1 MTPTRF
7 ERIKQMLIQR
17 QTDLTVLME
26 EVHKP
31 HNVAAL
37 IRTCDA
43 VGIHAAHVV
52 WNQNYSLRV
61 GTSLGAHHWVG
72 MHEHSDIETAIA
84 HLKGQ
89 GMQVL
94 VTNLS
99 DDAVDCR
106 EVDYTLPT
114 AIILG
119 QEKFG
124 ATKNAIA
131 LADKEI
137 VVPMVGMT
145 VSLNVSVAAAVILY
159 EAQRQREAAGMYET
173 MTLPEAE
180 CQRQLFAGGYPQLYQ
195 QCRKLGLEL
204 PQINDEGD
212 IEADDAWWHAVR
224 QSPVETSDP
233 STS

>member
-7 ERIKQMLIQR
+7 ERIKQMLVQR

-37 IRTCDA
+37 IRSCDA
-43 VGIHAAHVV
+43 VGIHEAHVV

-72 MHEHSDIETAIA
+72 MHEHSDIRSAVT
-84 HLKGQ
+84 HLKDQ

-94 VTNLS
+94 VTHLS
-99 DDAVDCR
+99 DKAVDFR
-106 EVDYTLPT
+106 QVDYTAPT

-124 ATKNAIA
+124 ATDEAIA

-137 VVPMVGMT
+137 IVPMVGMT

-173 MTLPEAE
+173 MSLSQIEY
-180 CQRQLFAGGYPQLYQ
+180 QRQLFAGGYPHLYK
-195 QCRKLGLEL
+195 QCCKLGLAL
-204 PQINDEGD
+204 PQINEQGD
-212 IEADDAWWHAVR
+212 IEADDVWWSAVR
-224 QSPVETSDP
+224 QSPKNTTRTLTS
-233 STS
+233 

>member
-1 MTPTRF
+1 MTPTRL

-17 QTDLTVLME
+17 QTDFTVLME

-31 HNVAAL
+31 HNVAAI

-43 VGIHAAHVV
+43 VGIHEAHVV

-72 MHEHSDIETAIA
+72 MQEHIDIQTAIA
-84 HLKGQ
+84 HLKGK

-99 DDAVDCR
+99 DDAVDFR

-159 EAQRQREAAGMYET
+159 EAQRQRKAAGMYDM

-195 QCRKLGLEL
+195 QCCKLGLAL
-204 PQINDEGD
+204 PRINDEGN

-224 QSPVETSDP
+224 QSPVEKSDR

>member
-43 VGIHAAHVV
+43 VGIHEAHVV

-72 MHEHSDIETAIA
+72 MHGHSDIETAIA

-99 DDAVDCR
+99 DDAVDFR